1 MEAVLRDS
9 AIFMSHLFEA
19 ATLVLL
25 ALGALGAAKKLGLG
39 LLRGR
44 LDDQLARQIW
54 MSFSRWVM
62 VSLEFLLAADLVST
76 VVSPTWDEL
85 GRLATIAAI
94 RTGLGYFLGRDLE
107 AEREAEFR
115 REMERRRLAGGE
127 SGASD
132 ESGRSGDEAAGA
144 EKL

>member
-127 SGASD
+127 SDASG
-132 ESGRSGDEAAGA
+132 EEAAGA